1 MPGSRFYKPGSFPP
15 GQVSK
20 SWQSCRF
27 CETLLTTT
35 FSLTSA
41 SFDGCDFLSELM
53 GKWFFFREILEGS
66 FDLSTINEV
75 FHGFP
80 VTFFLAVNL
89 SHDKMDPHTQTHHW
103 NIKVIEAIYIYRWKS
118 TPASKNLKICKT
130 CYKCFKTNPTS
141 KRLSAQATDLAGGLQ
156 SQVTS
161 VAPSNHWRTQSI
173 LWVESHP
180 PYTAIIFRPRPYGGK
195 LLKLEKQKQV
205 NTNQLV
211 FRYLC
216 TSSSFFP

>member
-20 SWQSCRF
+20 SWRSCRF

-103 NIKVIEAIYIYRWKS
+103 NIKVIEAIYIYMEIYPSFQEFKDLQDLLQVFQNKSNKQALKRASHRSGRWTSEPSHLCCSIKS
-118 TPASKNLKICKT
+118 LKDPVHSLGWEPSSLHCDHI
-130 CYKCFKTNPTS
+130 
-141 KRLSAQATDLAGGLQ
+141 QA
-156 SQVTS
+156 
-161 VAPSNHWRTQSI
+161 
-173 LWVESHP
+173 
-180 PYTAIIFRPRPYGGK
+180 
-195 LLKLEKQKQV
+195 
-205 NTNQLV
+205 
-211 FRYLC
+211 
-216 TSSSFFP
+216 